1 MNEQDL
7 WGNVLLRGV
16 IDAIWPRPGANA
28 CTGVSTLQQQQ
39 ARTWLG
45 SRDFHAVC
53 SLAGMDADFILDRIT
68 PLIEGPEA
76 DREAFILRALG
87 NQGRRTRPHVS
98 DDAKATFRRMFEAG
112 ATFPEIGR
120 ALGVT
125 RKVAAAMAKREG
137 YEPRRAA

>member
-53 SLAGMDADFILDRIT
+53 SLAGM
-68 PLIEGPEA
+68 E
-76 DREAFILRALG
+76 LRAVCTCG
-87 NQGRRTRPHVS
+87 N
-98 DDAKATFRRMFEAG
+98 
-112 ATFPEIGR
+112 
-120 ALGVT
+120 ALRHT
-125 RKVAAAMAKREG
+125 
-137 YEPRRAA
+137 